1 MAETSSLAN
10 DEPLATSDIIP
21 ASTTNPEETEQNV
34 QDPAPSSFSCLAKSV
49 DLGDKEED
57 FPKGCRFS
65 PDGLCVLTASRHR
78 LLLYNS
84 YTPSQD
90 WKSVL
95 SCETGDAVRSYTWYP
110 HMNSADPSTCCFL
123 GTSRYVGQ
131 RAPFIFVRAVVF
143 ISYSFTP
150 SMSCVQ
156 RPTRS
161 FV

>member
-1 MAETSSLAN
+1 MN
-10 DEPLATSDIIP
+10 DEALATSETPPVSIK
-21 ASTTNPEETEQNV
+21 NPEETVQNV
-34 QDPAPSSFSCLAKSV
+34 QDPAPVSFSCLAKSV
-49 DLGDKEED
+49 DLGGKEED
-57 FPKGCRFS
+57 FLKGCRFS
-65 PDGLCVLTASRHR
+65 PDGLCVLTASCHR

-131 RAPFIFVRAVVF
+131 RAHFIFVREVVF
-143 ISYSFTP
+143 ISYSLSPCLF
-150 SMSCVQ
+150 CVQ